1 MGDSTGSM
9 LIFFAI
15 VIVAYVLGALL
26 YVLVQRIRKS
36 FKDRKWTDG

>member
-26 YVLVQRIRKS
+26 YVLVQRIGKS
-36 FKDRKWTDG
+36 LKDRKWTDG

>member
-15 VIVAYVLGALL
+15 VIVAYVLGALI
-26 YVLVQRIRKS
+26 YTLVQRIRKAT
-36 FKDRKWTDG
+36 KERKWTDG

>member
-15 VIVAYVLGALL
+15 DIVAYVLGALL

-36 FKDRKWTDG
+36 LKDRKWTDG

>member
-15 VIVAYVLGALL
+15 IMVVYVLGALI
-26 YVLVQRIRKS
+26 YTMVQRIRKAA
-36 FKDRKWTDG
+36 KERKWTDG